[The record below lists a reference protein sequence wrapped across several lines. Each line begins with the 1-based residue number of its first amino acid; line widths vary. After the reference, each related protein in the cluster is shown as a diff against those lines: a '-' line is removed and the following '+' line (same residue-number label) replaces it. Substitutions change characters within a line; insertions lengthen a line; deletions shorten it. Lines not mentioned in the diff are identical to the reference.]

1 MKALPEEDVELT
13 RQRYRQRYEDHGYS
27 PRTLGW
33 NKDRQAIR
41 FQSLSSLFDL
51 KDASVLDIG
60 CGFADLYTFL
70 KDNDQAP
77 ADYLGIDLVPEL
89 TEEAIRRLAGEPI
102 SVRCGDFLA
111 EDIPPVDF
119 AFASGVFNHRF
130 AQGDNEAFIEAVMRK
145 AARVCRQGFAF
156 DFLSDR
162 VDRRLEHTFHSSPE
176 RILEIA
182 LNLSR
187 RVVLRNDYL
196 PFEFSIHVFLE
207 DGFDPE
213 RAVFRKPQERSTR

>member
-102 SVRCGDFLA
+102 SDTMPDATVDGLA
-111 EDIPPVDF
+111 EVVPAIAGMAGTILSCGNPHVYREMWDHAP
-119 AFASGVFNHRF
+119 NWRF
-130 AQGDNEAFIEAVMRK
+130 R
-145 AARVCRQGFAF
+145 
-156 DFLSDR
+156 
-162 VDRRLEHTFHSSPE
+162 
-176 RILEIA
+176 
-182 LNLSR
+182 
-187 RVVLRNDYL
+187 
-196 PFEFSIHVFLE
+196 
-207 DGFDPE
+207 
-213 RAVFRKPQERSTR
+213 